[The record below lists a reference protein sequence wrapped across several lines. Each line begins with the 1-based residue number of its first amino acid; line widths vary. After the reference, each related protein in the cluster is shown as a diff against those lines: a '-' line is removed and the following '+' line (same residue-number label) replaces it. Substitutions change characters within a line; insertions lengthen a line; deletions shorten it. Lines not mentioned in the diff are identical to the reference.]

1 MPGNI
6 LRAAFN
12 LAPAEAVAFFRQKGY
27 RIGFDHRD
35 VWQQEHQAAFTVAKA
50 MQLDLLKD
58 IREQVDAA
66 LELGT
71 TFSEFKTNLKPN
83 LVKRGWWGRAMMEDP
98 LTGETKEVQL
108 GSTRRLK
115 VIYDTNLRTAHAE
128 GQWQRIQEAK
138 ASLPFLMYDHTPSQ
152 HERPEHKAWDGIVLP
167 VDDPWVQ
174 AHYPVKAWGCKCRM
188 IQLGQRQL
196 DRMGLAVSQAPAEKM
211 VTHTNKRTGETQ
223 QIPAGVD
230 PAFAYPPGGRR
241 ANLVEHLGTRLERLQ
256 TDLRPAGVRA
266 LAGDAFA
273 AWSESPVGNW
283 PIGVLANN
291 QVSALAAQT
300 DVVRVSADTMQ
311 KQFREHPEIVAAEY
325 QYVQDAIERG
335 TVIQE
340 SQNTLIMLLE
350 EEGYVSIIKATR
362 SGKAAYLTS
371 FRRLSTREAKRNE
384 EIKRLQKKGRDQQ
397 ARE

>member
-1 MPGNI
+1 MPGET

-35 VWQQEHQAAFTVAKA
+35 VWQQENQAAFTVTKA

-71 TFSEFKTNLKPN
+71 TFAEFKTNLKPN
-83 LVKRGWWGRAMMEDP
+83 LVKRGWWGRAMMDDP

-128 GQWQRIQEAK
+128 GQWQRIQETKTA
-138 ASLPFLMYDHTPSQ
+138 LPYLMYDHTPGQ
-152 HERPEHKAWDGIVLP
+152 NERKEHKAWDGIVLP
-167 VDDPWVQ
+167 VDDPWIA

-196 DRMGLAVSQAPAEKM
+196 DRMGLQVSPAPAEKL
-211 VTHTNKRTGETQ
+211 VSYTNKRTGETQ

-230 PAFAYPPGGRR
+230 PAFHYPPGGRR
-241 ANLVEHLGTRLERLQ
+241 ASLTELLAGRLETLQ
-256 TDLRPAGVRA
+256 AGLRPAGVRA
-266 LAGDAFA
+266 LAGEAFA
-273 AWSESPVGNW
+273 AWAEQPVGNW
-283 PIGVLANN
+283 PVGVLAAE
-291 QVSALAAQT
+291 QVAALGAQT
-300 DVVRVSADTMQ
+300 DVVRLSADTMG
-311 KQFREHPEIVAAEY
+311 KQLRTHPELAAVDYGIQDILEEGETIIESEREIIFLRDEPGGIVA
-325 QYVQDAIERG
+325 V
-335 TVIQE
+335 
-340 SQNTLIMLLE
+340 
-350 EEGYVSIIKATR
+350 IKATR
-362 SGKAAYLTS
+362 TGRAVFLTS
-371 FRRLSTREAKRNE
+371 LRRLSSEDAKRDKE
-384 EIKRLQKKGRDQQ
+384 VQRLRAKAQQ
-397 ARE
+397 